1 MRHTIAAVAL
11 VLVLACSAC
20 SSGEKASAASDDA
33 RTACA
38 LLRGLRAPLPEHPA
52 DSSDTAGL
60 NAADSV
66 LYRLGAAE
74 ELAAAAALAD
84 SGYRALSDAVHTA
97 RIVPATEFR
106 NRAAEPY
113 IKEALTHC

>member
-1 MRHTIAAVAL
+1 MRNTIAAVAL
-11 VLVLACSAC
+11 LLVLACSAC
-20 SSGEKASAASDDA
+20 SAGKEAAGSDDA

-38 LLRGLRAPLPEHPA
+38 LMRGLRAPLPEHPA
-52 DSSDTAGL
+52 DASDTAGR

-66 LYRLGAAE
+66 LYRLSAAE

-84 SGYRALSDAVHTA
+84 SKHQGLSDAVHKA
-97 RIVPATEFR
+97 RIAPSYMSS

-113 IKEALTHC
+113 ITEALTHC